1 MELRSTIRMNSMSAM
16 EAAEDPRILLKLAQ
30 DRSIEGRKRL
40 IGSISDVFSE
50 HSAEMTEREHALMNE
65 ILRKLVRE
73 FEMSVRK
80 ELAERLAAKENAPHE
95 LIVTLANDEIEVAR
109 PILLE
114 STVLRTPELIEI
126 IQNRTREHQM
136 AIAMRRSVDEVVS
149 DALVETGDADVIT
162 TLLQNQNAQITEAAL
177 IYLVDEA
184 RRVDSYQ
191 EPLVRRNELPEKL
204 ARKMFLWV
212 SAALRHHILEH
223 FDIDPGELDDELE
236 GAAIAPAPRGG
247 EAARE
252 KHVVPAQKL
261 AQRLAM
267 NDQITPDILV
277 QSLRRGEIALFEAIF
292 CQISG
297 LTSPRLQ
304 RVLYEPS
311 GKDLAICCRAR
322 EIGRSHFSVLYL
334 LTRKG
339 QAGSA
344 VADPREVAKV
354 MSYFDRV
361 EIAAARTVLRQWQR
375 NPEYLEAIE
384 EVEEQRY
391 GISPS

>member
-1 MELRSTIRMNSMSAM
+1 MSAM

-50 HSAEMTEREHALMNE
+50 HSTEMTEREHALMNE

-109 PILLE
+109 PILLR

-149 DALVETGDADVIT
+149 DALVETGDTDVIT
-162 TLLQNQNAQITEAAL
+162 TLLQNPKAQITEAAL

-191 EPLVRRNELPEKL
+191 EPLVRRNDLPEKL

-236 GAAIAPAPRGG
+236 SAAIAPETGTGADIRGDG
-247 EAARE
+247 QER
-252 KHVVPAQKL
+252 HVVPAQKL

-292 CQISG
+292 GQISG

-311 GKDLAICCRAR
+311 GKDLAICCRAL

-339 QAGSA
+339 QAGAA

-361 EIAAARTVLRQWQR
+361 EVTAARTVLRQWQR